1 MKVWKDVRKKVKTK
15 VEHPDCK
22 VCAERAQG
30 GAEIYELSG
39 PGGISI
45 YDVEKAKEIVADGR
59 RVEQVPIEALSLLLA
74 VSEYEEAHLAHVD
87 AGKPGIIGQR
97 FSGPFLL
104 DGVHR
109 AASSLREKRPFPA
122 FMLTPQET
130 LSCLMS
136 QDLWESNIGMV
147 VRELRQLLQDHPE
160 AAYLEV
166 NLGSDPEALKQVKKL
181 LTPRENARIMFL
193 SDQLGRKTQK

>member
-1 MKVWKDVRKKVKTK
+1 
-15 VEHPDCK
+15 
-22 VCAERAQG
+22 
-30 GAEIYELSG
+30 
-39 PGGISI
+39 
-45 YDVEKAKEIVADGR
+45 
-59 RVEQVPIEALSLLLA
+59 LLLA

-109 AASSLREKRPFPA
+109 AACCLLEERSFPA
-122 FMLTPQET
+122 FLLTPQET

-136 QDLWESNIGMV
+136 QDLWESNIGMA
-147 VRELRQLLQDHPE
+147 VRELRQLLQEHPE

-166 NLGSDPEALKQVKKL
+166 NLGPDPQALEQIRKL
-181 LTPRENARIMFL
+181 LTPQENARIMFL
-193 SDQLGRKTQK
+193 SDLPGRKIKK